1 MKLLREATQSIT
13 PKAHRNWC
21 EILTCLGAVFL
32 PGFIAATLM
41 AISLVPQPVT
51 TVESESSVGLTD
63 AEPTIAS
70 VEDMNLESKAE
81 AIAREKRL
89 RDIEL
94 QLAAAHRQEKKA
106 QRYQQSFADGITI
119 ETSAGTSVF
128 AFGRPSDLV
137 SVSCEQTEFGQVA
150 TISTSAEPSVFFVAR
165 YLSGCVAG
173 ELPAGTEIGMT
184 MGLLGW
190 EQRSQLNGAAEEP
203 SEAFVEWA
211 LSGYVGEHAAP
222 VVRTENL
229 RLDEVRDALKSF
241 FTEPME

>member
-1 MKLLREATQSIT
+1 MKLLREATQSIM
-13 PKAHRNWC
+13 PKARRNWR
-21 EILTCLGAVFL
+21 EILICLGAVFL

-41 AISLVPQPVT
+41 AISSVPPPAAT
-51 TVESESSVGLTD
+51 AESSVGLTD
-63 AEPTIAS
+63 AEPAVAS
-70 VEDMNLESKAE
+70 AEDMDLESKAE
-81 AIAREKRL
+81 VTAREKRL

-94 QLAAAHRQEKKA
+94 QLVAAHRQEEKA

-150 TISTSAEPSVFFVAR
+150 TLSTSAEPSVFFVAR

-184 MGLLGW
+184 MGPLGW
-190 EQRSQLNGAAEEP
+190 EQRNQLNGAAEEP
-203 SEAFVEWA
+203 SEALVEWA
-211 LSGYVGEHAAP
+211 LSGYAGEHAAP
-222 VVRTENL
+222 IVRTENL
-229 RLDEVRDALKSF
+229 RLDEMRDALKSF